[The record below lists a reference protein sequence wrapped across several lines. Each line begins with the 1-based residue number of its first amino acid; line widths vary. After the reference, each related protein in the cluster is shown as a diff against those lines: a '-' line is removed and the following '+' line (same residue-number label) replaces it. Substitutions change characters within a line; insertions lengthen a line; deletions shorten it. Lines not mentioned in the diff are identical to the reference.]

1 MLMTTKAP
9 LVAIMRMQCKFYLR
23 FIFAILLFVQQWK
36 TTINR
41 QDTVSTTVS
50 FWAELT
56 YKMEHDQ
63 NYFRDPNNLYIYNR
77 GLSCSPGPPDLLY
90 HTILL
95 RGFQLSSNIL
105 TSLLRPSQKHSL
117 VFSGFWV
124 WSSGSKSCRSKWNR
138 WRGMQEII
146 VVSWWLFSQYNI
158 NGMILL
164 KCIYNTVHKITK
176 CQFNKFND
184 LEVTQHHPLEQRM
197 HSHNC
202 SIKYRCHLNHP
213 KDLQWTIFA

>member
-1 MLMTTKAP
+1 MSRANVKIWNMIK
-9 LVAIMRMQCKFYLR
+9 I
-23 FIFAILLFVQQWK
+23 ILGIR
-36 TTINR
+36 T
-41 QDTVSTTVS
+41 
-50 FWAELT
+50 
-56 YKMEHDQ
+56 
-63 NYFRDPNNLYIYNR
+63 PYIYITGAGHVVLVR
-77 GLSCSPGPPDLLY
+77 LTSSITLY
-90 HTILL
+90 CLEAIK
-95 RGFQLSSNIL
+95 LSSNIL
-105 TSLLRPSQKHSL
+105 TSLLRPSQKHSF

-138 WRGMQEII
+138 RRGMQEII

-184 LEVTQHHPLEQRM
+184 LEVTQHHPLEQGM